1 MSEILA
7 VAGDYRVRLER
18 DWDAENPR
26 ERPTCVAHVIT
37 IEPGRSGYEE
47 VDSRGGGP
55 LEDAW
60 SEVLSR
66 GYSLSRTEEIF
77 TRWARVYH
85 HAIVVFYA
93 PIEGPRTLWYVLP
106 SDMAG
111 SYGVLAQEMWEY
123 ADWLHGE
130 VYRYILE
137 RITMPTVWMPLV
149 IGSGLIGYDYAKGV
163 ALAHLQQFTHDSHDG
178 NTQP

>member
-37 IEPGRSGYEE
+37 VEPGRNGYEE

-60 SEVLSR
+60 NEVLSR
-66 GYSLSRTEEIF
+66 GYSLLRTEEIF
-77 TRWARVYH
+77 VRWARVYH
-85 HAIVVFYA
+85 HAIVVHYA

-106 SDMAG
+106 SDTAG
-111 SYGVLAQEMWEY
+111 SYGVLAQEMFEY

-137 RITMPTVWMPLV
+137 RSVASMWMPWS
-149 IGSGLIGYDYAKGV
+149 IGSGLIGYDYAKSV
-163 ALAHLQQFTHDSHDG
+163 ALAQLQQFARDSHV
-178 NTQP
+178 